1 MSLAISLN
9 NISKRYRLGTVNQR
23 MFLDDLRDWRDRTFP
38 RFKAKAAPAPVST
51 PEFWALK
58 DISFDIKKGETVGLV
73 GTNGAGKSTLLK
85 LLARVTTPTTG
96 EMVINGR
103 VGTLLE
109 VGSGFH
115 PELTGRDNVYLNG
128 AVLGMSRVEIDSKFD
143 EILDFAELHQF
154 IDTPVKRYS
163 SGMRVRLAFSVAA
176 IIEPEIMILD
186 EVLAVGDLGFREK
199 CLHRIEVLASGGQ
212 TGLFVSHSIGHI

>member
-1 MSLAISLN
+1 MSLAISLH

-51 PEFWALK
+51 PEFWALQ
-58 DISFDIKKGETVGLV
+58 DISFDIKKGETVGLI

-96 EMVINGR
+96 EMVIDGR

-154 IDTPVKRYS
+154 IDTPVKR
-163 SGMRVRLAFSVAA
+163 
-176 IIEPEIMILD
+176 
-186 EVLAVGDLGFREK
+186 
-199 CLHRIEVLASGGQ
+199 
-212 TGLFVSHSIGHI
+212 